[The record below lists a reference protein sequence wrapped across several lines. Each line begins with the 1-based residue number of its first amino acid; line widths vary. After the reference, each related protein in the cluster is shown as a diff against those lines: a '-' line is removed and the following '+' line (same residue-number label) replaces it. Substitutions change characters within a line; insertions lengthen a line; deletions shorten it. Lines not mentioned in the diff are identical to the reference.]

1 MLPEPSPIELAR
13 EFDRERLATWVE
25 ERLDEMATAATRAIW
40 QAVPAYRAS
49 GLEAEVT
56 AHCRQI
62 FAVFARTVRERRDPD
77 LGDFPQT
84 TGHAERRVEVGV
96 SLADFLRAF
105 RIGQLTMWES
115 LQSFPA
121 EGAEREAVLVALVAH
136 VMRTIE
142 VGSSA
147 AAAAYHQAQQYRIAD
162 LERTQRDTLERLL
175 DGQALLDQHRATL
188 AHAGLSGLGAGD
200 TSYVVIVVTPGAEAR
215 AAFTDHAPGMFVI
228 RHHELVGLVPADAD
242 VERAVKELHA
252 SGVDAV
258 VGASLP
264 HQGHAAAPDAYR
276 EALLAHDTLEGAPGL
291 LAFDAISPLS
301 YLVRRPDPTVRK
313 LVRPEILGFFTDD
326 LAADGVYADSLEAYV
341 AHDLNA
347 KEAAK
352 ALHVHVNTV
361 YYRLERIATKTG
373 ADLHRFED
381 VVELLVGVRAVRLP

>member
-1 MLPEPSPIELAR
+1 MLPEPSPTELAR
-13 EFDRERLATWVE
+13 DFDREHLATWVE
-25 ERLDEMATAATRAIW
+25 DRLDEMAAAATKAIW
-40 QAVPAYRAS
+40 QAVPAYRTS

-62 FAVFARTVRERRDPD
+62 FAVFAKTVRERRAPD
-77 LGDFPQT
+77 LSDFPQT

-96 SLADFLRAF
+96 PLADFLKAF

-121 EGAEREAVLVALVAH
+121 AGAETQAVLVARGAP

-142 VGSSA
+142 GGSSA

-175 DGQALLDQHRATL
+175 DGQPLLDQHRATL
-188 AHAGLSGLGAGD
+188 AHAGLSGLGGD
-200 TSYVVIVVTPGAEAR
+200 TSYVIVVATPGADAR
-215 AAFTDHAPGMFVI
+215 TAFTDHAPGMFVI

-258 VGASLP
+258 VGASLA

-276 EALLAHDTLEGAPGL
+276 EALLAHDTLEGQPGL

-326 LAADGVYADSLEAYV
+326 LAAGGVYADSLEAYV

-381 VVELLVGVRAVRLP
+381 VVELLVGVRAVRLA

>member
-1 MLPEPSPIELAR
+1 
-13 EFDRERLATWVE
+13 
-25 ERLDEMATAATRAIW
+25 
-40 QAVPAYRAS
+40 
-49 GLEAEVT
+49 
-56 AHCRQI
+56 
-62 FAVFARTVRERRDPD
+62 
-77 LGDFPQT
+77 
-84 TGHAERRVEVGV
+84 
-96 SLADFLRAF
+96 
-105 RIGQLTMWES
+105 
-115 LQSFPA
+115 
-121 EGAEREAVLVALVAH
+121 
-136 VMRTIE
+136 
-142 VGSSA
+142 
-147 AAAAYHQAQQYRIAD
+147 
-162 LERTQRDTLERLL
+162 
-175 DGQALLDQHRATL
+175 
-188 AHAGLSGLGAGD
+188 
-200 TSYVVIVVTPGAEAR
+200 
-215 AAFTDHAPGMFVI
+215 MFVI